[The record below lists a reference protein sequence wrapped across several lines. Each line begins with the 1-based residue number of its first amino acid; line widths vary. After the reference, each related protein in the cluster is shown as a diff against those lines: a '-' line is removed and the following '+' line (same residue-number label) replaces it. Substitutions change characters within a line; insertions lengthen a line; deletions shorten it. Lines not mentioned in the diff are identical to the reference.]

1 MAAMLSSCCIFSYEP
16 KAPMSDGPKLLSS
29 TTEISRCVPVVGKCI
44 EVFAVSLSLAFID
57 DDDDDDDDDDEQ
69 MNMH

>member
-1 MAAMLSSCCIFSYEP
+1 
-16 KAPMSDGPKLLSS
+16 MSDGPKLLSS

-44 EVFAVSLSLAFID
+44 EVFAVSSSLAFID
-57 DDDDDDDDDDEQ
+57 DDDDEDDEQ